1 MKSNEKV
8 HVYKRFSTVDS
19 LIIVIYAAL
28 FILGGVFFLVYT
40 MGVSFPMAFG
50 GWFVYLLGVFLFYKK
65 TYFNF
70 RYNKFLWL
78 ARIVGLTLMISAYL
92 SLVICFNF
100 ENNKLMY
107 PVKRFIYANGVKSS
121 VDKMLPKFLYENV
134 SDYYFRTEGCIPAQD
149 YRPYCYLFIHT
160 DEKALKEYE
169 SVISLN
175 SSYTYT
181 RNENRTDE
189 LYQKY
194 AEEYPEEEKWR
205 LNCPKK
211 LPMHVYERLYKVAN
225 ITDNLDNAIIY
236 TGDNASMWNSYS
248 GAMLNYETGLLAIWI

>member
-1 MKSNEKV
+1 
-8 HVYKRFSTVDS
+8 
-19 LIIVIYAAL
+19 
-28 FILGGVFFLVYT
+28 
-40 MGVSFPMAFG
+40 
-50 GWFVYLLGVFLFYKK
+50 
-65 TYFNF
+65 
-70 RYNKFLWL
+70 
-78 ARIVGLTLMISAYL
+78 
-92 SLVICFNF
+92 
-100 ENNKLMY
+100 
-107 PVKRFIYANGVKSS
+107 
-121 VDKMLPKFLYENV
+121 ML
-134 SDYYFRTEGCIPAQD
+134 AQD

-181 RNENRTDE
+181 QNENRTDE

-194 AEEYPEEEKWR
+194 AEEKWR

-225 ITDNLDNAIIY
+225 ITDNLDNAIMN
-236 TGDNASMWNSYS
+236 TGDDASMWNPSS